1 MILKRARTFWEL
13 IEGQRIIYV
22 LAMVALLL
30 VILAQYMP
38 PLVQKFTIDIALRQE
53 TADLERA
60 TPMQKWFNELGL
72 SAVDLL
78 GGAESLRSNVWIAAL
93 LIVLLAMTSGLFM
106 FLRNLWSA
114 LAAERIARK
123 LRDRLYDHLQHLP
136 VRYFDKIS
144 TGDLLQRCTSD
155 IETMRQ
161 FMSSQLIVIGR
172 SVVMLVV
179 VIPLLLSMSGPLT
192 SVSMLLVPVIVIY
205 TVLFFSKARSTFKAQ
220 EEAEAAMTAR
230 LQENLSGSRVVR
242 AFARQDFECQQFG
255 ERNTAYRDRSF
266 RLMRLLAFYYPSTDM
281 LTMTQIGLVLFYG
294 AYLVGERA
302 ITVGTL
308 WAFTFYVGH
317 LLWPI
322 RQMGRTLVEMSK
334 AFVAMDRLH
343 EILHQ
348 PREEMEPPTA
358 PATTTAAALPT
369 GPASG
374 GISAHEAMRETIQG
388 VDTQPAARATGGA
401 TAGGSAGQEQQSAD
415 EGPMAPLRGEI
426 VFERVSFHHEQHH
439 VLKDVSFRVEPGQT
453 LAIVGPSGSGKSTII
468 HLLLRFYDC
477 DSGRI
482 LLDGQD
488 IRQLGRHYVR
498 SQFGVVLQE
507 PFLYARSVRDNI
519 RIARDGARDDEV
531 YEAAEVAAVHETI
544 TQFEGGY
551 DAMVGER
558 GVTLSGGQ
566 RQRVALA
573 RAILKV
579 PPVLVMD
586 DALSAVDTR
595 TESMILS
602 ALRQRH
608 GQRTTL
614 LIAHRLTTLMRA
626 DRIIVLED
634 GQVAQSGTHDQLV
647 VQDGLYRRLW
657 QIQSALEQDLSED
670 IRQARPSG

>member
-1 MILKRARTFWEL
+1 MIRKRIRTFWEL

-22 LAMVALLL
+22 LAMVSLIL
-30 VILAQYMP
+30 VIVMQYLP
-38 PLVQKFTIDIALRQE
+38 PLVQKFTIDVALRQE
-53 TADLERA
+53 AMDLERA
-60 TPMQKWFNELGL
+60 SPMQKWFNEVGL
-72 SAVDLL
+72 RAVDWI
-78 GGAESLRSNVWIAAL
+78 GGPQVLREDLWIPAL
-93 LIVLLAMTSGLFM
+93 MIIVLASMSGTFM
-106 FLRNLWSA
+106 VLRNLWSA
-114 LAAERIARK
+114 AAAERIARK
-123 LRDRLYDHLQHLP
+123 LRDQLYDHIQRLP
-136 VRYFDKIS
+136 VRYFDKVS
-144 TGDLLQRCTSD
+144 TGDILQRCTSD

-179 VIPLLLSMSGPLT
+179 VLPLLLSMSGPLT
-192 SVSMLLVPVIVIY
+192 AVSMIVVPVILVY

-220 EEAEAAMTAR
+220 EEAEASMTAR

-242 AFARQDFECQQFG
+242 AFARQDFECERFG
-255 ERNTAYRDRSF
+255 EHNTDYRDKSF
-266 RLMRLLAFYYPSTDM
+266 RLMKLLALYYPTTDL

-294 AYLVGERA
+294 AHLISTQA

-308 WAFTFYVGH
+308 FAFMFYVGH

-343 EILHQ
+343 EILH
-348 PREEMEPPTA
+348 EPQEVMDKPELPDGA
-358 PATTTAAALPT
+358 DVLDPAAGGQL

-374 GISAHEAMRETIQG
+374 GISETQVVSETFRGESPSATTVETAEA
-388 VDTQPAARATGGA
+388 
-401 TAGGSAGQEQQSAD
+401 
-415 EGPMAPLRGEI
+415 PMAPLRGEI
-426 VFERVSFHHEQHH
+426 RFEDVSFFHDKHH
-439 VLKDVSFRVEPGQT
+439 VLRGVTFSVKAGQT

-482 LLDGQD
+482 LLDGRD
-488 IRQLGRHYVR
+488 IRTMSREAVR
-498 SQFGVVLQE
+498 LQFGVVLQE

-519 RIARDGARDDEV
+519 RLARDGARDEDV
-531 YEAAEVAAVHETI
+531 YAAAEIAAIHETI

-586 DALSAVDTR
+586 DALSAVDTQ
-595 TESMILS
+595 TESMILG
-602 ALRQRH
+602 ALQQRH

-626 DRIIVLED
+626 DRIIVLD
-634 GQVAQSGTHDQLV
+634 GGRVVQCGTHEELATQE
-647 VQDGLYRRLW
+647 GLYQRLW
-657 QIQSALEQDLSED
+657 QIQSVLEQDLSQE
-670 IRQARPSG
+670 IQQNGAE